1 MTKSIEWE
9 RFIELANE
17 QKKTRGHSKD
27 DQTFVW
33 IDKDITKMFER
44 MKVNGL
50 EYPVRYMVNAALRVF
65 IESNTLIINSYGKK
79 NANAV
84 SRLR

>member
-79 NANAV
+79 
-84 SRLR
+84 